1 MKPNRI
7 IASLFVS
14 IIISAGLSAQSAD
27 DVIKDYIKAIGG
39 KRKLNKITSLQM
51 KSEIVSDMFEAS
63 AVTTVLAGKGYKM
76 DLDIMGYQVATCFT
90 DEGGW
95 NTDPMSG
102 STVQMPDDQYK
113 IGKGAIYVGGPFEKY
128 KDLGLSAELV
138 GRAEV
143 NGVNTFQ
150 VRLTVEGA
158 DISSDHFFDPDT
170 HLLIRSIAVV
180 DNQGTDIEA
189 VTDYKDYKE
198 IDGGVKL
205 AYVQEIDY
213 GGQMSMTNTI
223 GTVEVN
229 VPVDPSIFISE

>member
-27 DVIKDYIKAIGG
+27 DVINDYIKAIGG
-39 KRKLNKITSLQM
+39 KKKLNKITSLHM
-51 KSEIVSDMFEAS
+51 KSQIVSDMFEAD
-63 AVTTVLAGKGYKM
+63 AVTTVLTGKGYKM
-76 DLDIMGYQVATCFT
+76 DMDVMGYQIATCFT
-90 DEGGW
+90 DKGGW
-95 NTDPMSG
+95 TTDPMAG
-102 STVQMPDDQYK
+102 TTVQMPDDQYQ
-113 IGKGAIYVGGPFEKY
+113 IGKGAIYVAGPFEKY

-143 NGVNTFQ
+143 NGVNTFH
-150 VRLTVEGA
+150 VRLTA
-158 DISSDHFFDPDT
+158 DGKDLSTDHFFDPDT
-170 HLLIRSIAVV
+170 HLLIRTIAVV
-180 DNQGTDIEA
+180 DNQGSEIEA

-198 IDGGVKL
+198 IDGGIKL
-205 AYVQEIDY
+205 AHVQEIDY

-229 VPVDPSIFISE
+229 VPVDPGIFVSK